1 MGERPQRRHRVLIED
16 ARRNGQHLRA
26 TWHPERRQF
35 VLSTWSSDVCTGAT
49 RLDVCDVSQ
58 LTGLLVDGLADAA
71 ATVAPPDAVPS
82 TRPGLPGLVDRV
94 RWLVR
99 GTPPP
104 AASSGTGPSGKPAS
118 ARKAVA
124 TVHLLRRDTA

>member
-1 MGERPQRRHRVLIED
+1 MLIED

-35 VLSTWSSDVCTGAT
+35 VLSTWSADVCTGAA
-49 RLDVCDVSQ
+49 RVDVVDVAE
-58 LTGLLVDGLADAA
+58 LAGLLVDGLADAA
-71 ATVAPPDAVPS
+71 ATAAAAPAAVPA

-99 GTPPP
+99 GTPPSAGPSVTPGGTP
-104 AASSGTGPSGKPAS
+104 APDRPTLRRKGASGT
-118 ARKAVA
+118 
-124 TVHLLRRDTA
+124 VHPLRRDTA